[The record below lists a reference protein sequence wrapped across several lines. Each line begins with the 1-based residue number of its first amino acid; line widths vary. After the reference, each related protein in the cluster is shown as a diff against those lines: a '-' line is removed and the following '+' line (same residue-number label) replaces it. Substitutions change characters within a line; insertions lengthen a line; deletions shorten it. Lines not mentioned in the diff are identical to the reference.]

1 MTPTV
6 QFQIANVKA
15 RAFSLTMIYS
25 VVALLVLIF
34 TGFWPVLLFGMS
46 LIFFELAS
54 TSQRVAYLY
63 QLESGLILEVR
74 KVGYDKAR
82 TAVAQF
88 EQEAEDEPNRFEQ
101 FRKKRF
107 ADLVRNIL
115 TDIHKQ
121 MEQNELGQN

>member
-25 VVALLVLIF
+25 TVALLVLIF
-34 TGFWPVLLFGMS
+34 TGFWPVLLFATS
-46 LIFFELAS
+46 LIFFEIAR
-54 TSQRVAYLY
+54 TSKRVAYLY
-63 QLESGLILEVR
+63 QLESGLIIEIR
-74 KVGYDKAR
+74 QIGYDAAR
-82 TAVAQF
+82 TTVARF

-107 ADLVRNIL
+107 ADLIRNIL
-115 TDIHKQ
+115 SDINEQ
-121 MEQNELGQN
+121 MRENELGQN